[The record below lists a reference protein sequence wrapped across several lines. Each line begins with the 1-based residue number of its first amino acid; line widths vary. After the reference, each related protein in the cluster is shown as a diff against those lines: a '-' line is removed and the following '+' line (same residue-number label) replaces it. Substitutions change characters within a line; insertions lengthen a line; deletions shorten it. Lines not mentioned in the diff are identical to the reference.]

1 MVPNPVPATK
11 RDILILTIA
20 RADTRQPI
28 HGAVQP
34 RLLPRPVPA
43 VLLRE
48 PVTKLP
54 LIPTATVVPAGTRH
68 PAVHPLRPKL
78 GQLLRF
84 ALAALLPAPATS
96 ARLKPVPIHV
106 FILYVLV
113 QPTVIVR
120 AAR

>member
-11 RDILILTIA
+11 KDILILTIA
-20 RADTRQPI
+20 RADTRQPL

>member
-48 PVTKLP
+48 PVTKLRRT
-54 LIPTATVVPAGTRH
+54 PTVTAVPAGTAHHVLKDIRQLH
-68 PAVHPLRPKL
+68 P
-78 GQLLRF
+78 RF
-84 ALAALLPAPATS
+84 ALVARYLESATNV
-96 ARLKPVPIHV
+96 K
-106 FILYVLV
+106 
-113 QPTVIVR
+113 
-120 AAR
+120 